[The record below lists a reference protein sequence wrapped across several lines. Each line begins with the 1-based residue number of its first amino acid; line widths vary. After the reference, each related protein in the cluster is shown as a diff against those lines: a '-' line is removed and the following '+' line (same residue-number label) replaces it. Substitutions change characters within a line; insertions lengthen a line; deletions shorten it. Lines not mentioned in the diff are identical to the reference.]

1 MRRATKPRCKALIA
15 YLIVQILAFSAT
27 FFIRN
32 AIDVSTMGHSGG
44 LYEGSALRDGK
55 ECEIVFL
62 PDAARVMDC
71 QRFDRE
77 ERFEIAAYVDEFW
90 RRMGLPHLR
99 SVQSLEAE
107 LAFHVFSYRFG
118 IEKERAVNADLNR
131 DKDERW
137 YVVASYNA
145 IEALG
150 L

>member
-1 MRRATKPRCKALIA
+1 
-15 YLIVQILAFSAT
+15 
-27 FFIRN
+27 
-32 AIDVSTMGHSGG
+32 MGYSGG

-71 QRFDRE
+71 QRFDRK
-77 ERFEIAAYVDEFW
+77 ERFEIAAYVDESW
-90 RRMGLPHLR
+90 RRMGLTHLR

-107 LAFHVFSYRFG
+107 LAFHVFSYRLG
-118 IEKERAVNADLNR
+118 IEKERAINADLNR